1 MANTIAVVALDD
13 CAVFILDRLSLAVLP
28 GVAHFLAVAALGNT
42 SLNDLASILEAGKQ
56 LVTIHRPAILL
67 TGTGRLIAEAKRDG
81 VLLVKVALEVHVG
94 VRWQQRPLHGNKEK
108 IHVLFH
114 QSLLEV
120 PIGHCGAGLAVL
132 SNSFLDIVKVSP
144 TDSGLEIGPSAVG
157 IDVGDM
163 ATIDDSG
170 VLALGT
176 AMTCACRRLASSIFM
191 IFWTVLSLTYLPGRS
206 CGRQ

>member
-13 CAVFILDRLSLAVLP
+13 CAALILDRLSLAVLP
-28 GVAHFLAVAALGNT
+28 CMAHFLAVAALGNT
-42 SLNDLASILEAGKQ
+42 SLNDLTCILEAGKQ
-56 LVTIHRPAILL
+56 LLTIHRPAILL

-81 VLLVKVALEVHVG
+81 VLLVKIALEVHVG
-94 VRWQQRPLHGNKEK
+94 VRWQQRSLHGNKEK
-108 IHVLFH
+108 IHVLLH

-132 SNSFLDIVKVSP
+132 SNSFLDIVKVSL
-144 TDSGLEIGPSAVG
+144 TDGGREIGPSVVRT
-157 IDVGDM
+157 DVGDM

-170 VLALGT
+170 VLALG
-176 AMTCACRRLASSIFM
+176 AAVTCAFRRLVLSIFM
-191 IFWTVLSLTYLPGRS
+191 AFWTVLSLTYLPGRS